1 METIIVAL
9 ACLLPSQVPPPS
21 AAPAPYRV
29 WVTNEGRYA
38 LGHINASG
46 FFVEAAEAGDAK
58 PGPAPNASPPSGIGA
73 VENFGVDMQ
82 AVRRE
87 QKVNTFRT
95 NDPSFSSQLYTAQA
109 PAIEKRAPM
118 PIGPNAPPPISRGSP
133 IWTAVAIAGVV
144 IFTVFVVAIIEWKKK
159 E

>member
-9 ACLLPSQVPPPS
+9 ALLLPSQVPPPS

-38 LGHINASG
+38 NGHINAQG

-58 PGPAPNASPPSGIGA
+58 PGPVPNASPPSGIGA

-109 PAIEKRAPM
+109 PAIENRAPM

-133 IWTAVAIAGVV
+133 IFTAAIIAVVIVLAVAA
-144 IFTVFVVAIIEWKKK
+144 VFLIEWKQK